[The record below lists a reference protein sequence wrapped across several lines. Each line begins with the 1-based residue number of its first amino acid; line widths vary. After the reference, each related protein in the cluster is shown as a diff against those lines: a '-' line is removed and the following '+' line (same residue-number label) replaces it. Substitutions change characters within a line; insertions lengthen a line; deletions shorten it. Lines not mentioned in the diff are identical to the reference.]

1 VQQLSEESMTVHITD
16 DRGRR
21 EASYVIEQDFR
32 DEDIMESLAGRI
44 RPLHLSPV
52 R

>member
-1 VQQLSEESMTVHITD
+1 MTVHITD

-21 EASYVIEQDFR
+21 EASCASTRISR
-32 DEDIMESLAGRI
+32 HEDIMESLAGRI